1 LVVGSATVI
10 IIDHRRRLERVLWQC
25 DEAAGASSLPTR
37 AGRWAGSKEDGDGE
51 ATDDDELDSEL
62 ETT

>member
-1 LVVGSATVI
+1 
-10 IIDHRRRLERVLWQC
+10 VLWQC

>member
-1 LVVGSATVI
+1 
-10 IIDHRRRLERVLWQC
+10 VLWQC

-37 AGRWAGSKEDGDGE
+37 AGRWAGSKEDGDGDGDGE

>member
-1 LVVGSATVI
+1 
-10 IIDHRRRLERVLWQC
+10 VLWQC

-37 AGRWAGSKEDGDGE
+37 AGRWAGSKEDGDGDGE

>member
-1 LVVGSATVI
+1 
-10 IIDHRRRLERVLWQC
+10 VLWQC

-37 AGRWAGSKEDGDGE
+37 AGRWAGSKEDRDGDGE